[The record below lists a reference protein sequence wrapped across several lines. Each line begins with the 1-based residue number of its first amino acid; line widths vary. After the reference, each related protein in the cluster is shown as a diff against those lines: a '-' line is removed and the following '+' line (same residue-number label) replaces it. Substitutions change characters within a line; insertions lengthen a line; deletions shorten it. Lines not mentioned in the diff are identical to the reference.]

1 VSHFVKASQTRDD
14 VMETLR
20 LAAGRERPVGSSHD
34 LAVRTDA
41 DGIPA
46 AVPPDAT
53 SSPCPPPASAATVRR
68 ADVGLRSERGPVLL
82 AVMLSIG
89 LVAIDATILATAVP
103 AVVDDLGGFTEFP
116 WLFSVYLLGQAVSVP
131 LYSKLADQYGR
142 KPMMMIG
149 VGVFLVGSV
158 LCGLAWDMVSLIAF
172 RAVQGLGAGAVMPIG
187 MTIVGDIYSVAE
199 RAKVQ
204 GYLASVWAVAAVVG
218 PTLGGVFADYLSWR
232 WIFWVNLPIATAA
245 LWMLQRRFHEQVARA
260 RHRFDVL
267 GAALLTAGGLLL
279 LLALLEGGVQWRWT
293 SLTSI
298 VLFAVA
304 VALLAAFVLVEW
316 RAAEPVLPLW
326 VFRHHVILPAI
337 LISLVVGV
345 LLMGITSY
353 IPLFAQGVLG
363 HGAVTAGFALAALAV
378 GWPLAASNAG
388 RLYLSIGFRGT
399 ILIGAV
405 IAFVGGLL
413 LVPID
418 GDTSIWLVA
427 LPCFVMGLGFGF
439 VVAPSVIA
447 AQSAVGWESR
457 GVTTG
462 ATMFARSVGS
472 ALGVAGFGAV
482 VNAGVTERIGHADP
496 ELELLSPSVLEPA
509 IHATFVG
516 SAAVG
521 VVLVVV
527 SLMMPRRSPR

>member
-1 VSHFVKASQTRDD
+1 MDD
-14 VMETLR
+14 
-20 LAAGRERPVGSSHD
+20 RPGG
-34 LAVRTDA
+34 L
-41 DGIPA
+41 
-46 AVPPDAT
+46 PPDVTA
-53 SSPCPPPASAATVRR
+53 PPAISR

-89 LVAIDATILATAVP
+89 LVAIDSTILATAVP
-103 AVVDDLGGFTEFP
+103 AVVDDLGGFTQFP

-149 VGVFLVGSV
+149 VGLFLVGSL
-158 LCGLAWDMVSLIAF
+158 LCGLAWNMVSLIAF
-172 RAVQGLGAGAVMPIG
+172 RAVQGVGAGAVMPIG

-204 GYLASVWAVAAVVG
+204 GYLASVWALAAVIG
-218 PTLGGVFADYLSWR
+218 PTLGGVFADYASWR
-232 WIFWVNLPIATAA
+232 WIFWVNLPIGGAA
-245 LWMLQRRFHEQVARA
+245 LWMLVRRFDEQVTRA

-267 GAALLTAGGLLL
+267 GSVLLTAGGLVL
-279 LLALLEGGVQWRWT
+279 LLALLEGGVRWEWT
-293 SLTSI
+293 SATSI
-298 VLFAVA
+298 VLLVVA
-304 VALLAAFVLVEW
+304 VALLVAFVLVER

-326 VFRHHVILPAI
+326 VFRHRVILPAI
-337 LISLVVGV
+337 LVALVVGV

-363 HGAVTAGFALAALAV
+363 HGAVAAGFALAALTL

-388 RLYLSIGFRGT
+388 RLYLTIGFRAT

-405 IAFVGGLL
+405 IAFAGALL
-413 LVPID
+413 LLPID
-418 GDTSIWLVA
+418 GDSSLLMVA
-427 LPCFVMGLGFGF
+427 VPCFVMGFGFGF
-439 VVAPSVIA
+439 AAAPSVIA
-447 AQSAVGWESR
+447 AQSAVGWQSR

-472 ALGVAGFGAV
+472 ALGVAGFGAI
-482 VNAGVTERIGHADP
+482 VNAGVTERIGHSTPD
-496 ELELLSPSVLEPA
+496 LEQLSPAVLEPA

-516 SAAVG
+516 TAIVAVA
-521 VVLVVV
+521 LVAV
-527 SLMMPRRSPR
+527 SLLMPKRIDAVPDA

>member
-1 VSHFVKASQTRDD
+1 
-14 VMETLR
+14 MEL
-20 LAAGRERPVGSSHD
+20 GP
-34 LAVRTDA
+34 
-41 DGIPA
+41 DGLPSYVTSTPA
-46 AVPPDAT
+46 I
-53 SSPCPPPASAATVRR
+53 SR
-68 ADVGLRSERGPVLL
+68 ADVGLRSERGPILL

-89 LVAIDATILATAVP
+89 LVAIDSTILATAVP
-103 AVVDDLGGFTEFP
+103 AVVDDLGGFTQFP

-142 KPMMMIG
+142 KPMMVIG
-149 VGVFLVGSV
+149 VGLFLLGSV
-158 LCGLAWDMVSLIAF
+158 LCALAWNMVALIVF

-204 GYLASVWAVAAVVG
+204 GYLASVWALAAVVG
-218 PTLGGVFADYLSWR
+218 PTLGGLFADYLSWR
-232 WIFWVNLPIATAA
+232 WIFWVNVPIAAAA
-245 LWMLQRRFHEQVARA
+245 LWMLQRRFDEQVTRA

-279 LLALLEGGVQWRWT
+279 LLALLEGGVQWAWT
-293 SLTSI
+293 SVTSVVLLT
-298 VLFAVA
+298 VA
-304 VALLAAFVLVEW
+304 LVLLAAFVLVE
-316 RAAEPVLPLW
+316 RRSAEPVLPLW
-326 VFRHHVILPAI
+326 VFRHRVILPSI

-353 IPLFAQGVLG
+353 IPLFAQEVLG
-363 HGAVTAGFALAALAV
+363 HGAVTAGFALAALTL

-388 RLYLSIGFRGT
+388 RLYLSIGFRAT

-405 IAFVGGLL
+405 IAFAGALL

-418 GDTSIWLVA
+418 GDSSLWEVA
-427 LPCFVMGLGFGF
+427 LPCFVMGFGFGF
-439 VVAPSVIA
+439 TAAPSVIA

-462 ATMFARSVGS
+462 AAMFARSVGS

-482 VNAGVTERIGHADP
+482 VNAGVTNRIGHASPD
-496 ELELLSPSVLEPA
+496 LEQLSPSVLEPA

-516 SAAVG
+516 TAV
-521 VVLVVV
+521 VAVLLIVV
-527 SLMMPRRSPR
+527 SLLMPKRVEEPAEPGSSSAAP